1 MTKMR
6 SLPSG
11 SARCEGPAAPARAAV
26 TKRSVSLRIDVD
38 TRQLIDRAAAVL
50 GKTRTEF
57 MVESARVQAVDV
69 LLDQRL
75 FRLAPDHFDAFVQ
88 ALDSPPEPSPKLKAL
103 LDRTPL
109 WKQ

>member
-1 MTKMR
+1 MTKKR
-6 SLPSG
+6 SVTLG
-11 SARCEGPAAPARAAV
+11 SARLEASAVAARAPLI
-26 TKRSVSLRIDVD
+26 RRNVSLRIDVD

-75 FRLAPDHFDAFVQ
+75 FGFAPRRFDAFVE
-88 ALDSPPEPSPKLKAL
+88 ALNSTPEAGPKLKAL
-103 LDRTPL
+103 LSRTPL